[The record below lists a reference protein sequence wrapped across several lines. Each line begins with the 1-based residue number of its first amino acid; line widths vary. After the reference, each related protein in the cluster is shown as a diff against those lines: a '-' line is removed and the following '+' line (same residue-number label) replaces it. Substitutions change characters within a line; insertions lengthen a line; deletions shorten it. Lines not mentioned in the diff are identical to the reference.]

1 MAQAAPQGASMQQP
15 KTGATAPMPSQAVSA
30 QQPKI
35 GATSSMQQ
43 PGMGPMASV
52 QGAGSAPKA
61 VDMTPKVKEL
71 YNQLKQAYESK
82 NISGMMGCISNQW
95 QASDG
100 TTLSSLQANLTKTF
114 KTYDEIRYTIQN
126 LNINKVTEG
135 NYKATYAIVLSVKIN
150 KTNTKQE
157 ERYNVTDEVALDNS
171 GKAKIAKTLSGK
183 FWPK

>member
-1 MAQAAPQGASMQQP
+1 MPQQP
-15 KTGATAPMPSQAVSA
+15 V
-30 QQPKI
+30 
-35 GATSSMQQ
+35 
-43 PGMGPMASV
+43 MGPMASV
-52 QGAGSAPKA
+52 QGVGSAPKA

-82 NISGMMGCISNQW
+82 SMPGITGCISSQW

-100 TTLSSLQANLTKTF
+100 TTLSSLQANLAKAF

-126 LNINKVTEG
+126 LNISKIAEG
-135 NYKATYAIVLSVKIN
+135 KYKATYAIVLSVKIN

-157 ERYNVTDEVALDNS
+157 ERHNVTDEATIDNS